1 MPDDRPIAVFD
12 SGIGSLSVI
21 QALRQ
26 ELPNESIIYLADRAH
41 YPYGR
46 KTKEQLRS
54 IIMQTLKFL
63 EKFDPKSI
71 IVASITPSMLV
82 LREARLHAT
91 VPVFGVY
98 PALVGAVALSKTKN
112 IALMATEGTIQ
123 SDELDEYVKPYITN
137 TKIVMINASPM
148 IDLVESGKFLE
159 NANVK
164 ETIGRAMHVIKSDP
178 KIDVAILGST
188 HLPLLKDRIAELF
201 PKMQFVNPALDTVK
215 QVKTYLQWHD
225 MQSQSQ
231 GSGSMRILVSKNKEQ
246 FEKIVRTLGIKE
258 KVEDVVLDFKVDL
271 I

>member
-1 MPDDRPIAVFD
+1 MPDGRPIAVFD

-21 QALRQ
+21 QALMQ

-54 IIMQTLKFL
+54 IVVQTIKFL

-98 PALVGAVALSKTKN
+98 PMLNDAVALSKTKH
-112 IALMATEGTIQ
+112 IALMATERTIQ
-123 SDELDEYVKPYITN
+123 SDELDEYVKPYIMT
-137 TKIVMINASPM
+137 TKIVMVNASSM
-148 IDLVESGKFLE
+148 IDLVESGQFLE
-159 NANVK
+159 DANVK
-164 ETIGRAMHVIKSDP
+164 ETITRAMHNVRSDP

-188 HLPLLKDRIAELF
+188 HLPLIKDRIANLF

-215 QVKTYLQWHD
+215 QVKTYLQQQD
-225 MQSQSQ
+225 MASQ
-231 GSGSMRILVSKNKEQ
+231 GKGSMQILVSKNREK
-246 FEKIVRTLGIKE
+246 FEKIIRALGIKE
-258 KVEDVVLDFKVDL
+258 KVEDVVLDFKVD
-271 I
+271 IF

>member
-26 ELPNESIIYLADRAH
+26 ELPSESIIYLADRAH

-46 KTKEQLRS
+46 KTKEQLKT
-54 IIMQTLKFL
+54 IIVQTLKFL
-63 EKFDPKSI
+63 ERFDPKSI

-98 PALVGAVALSKTKN
+98 PALDGAVALSKTKN

-137 TKIVMINASPM
+137 TRIVMINASSM
-148 IDLVESGKFLE
+148 VDLVESGKFLE

-164 ETIGRAMHVIKSDP
+164 ETISRAMHVVKSDP
-178 KIDVAILGST
+178 KIDVTVLGST

-225 MQSQSQ
+225 MQSQR
-231 GSGSMRILVSKNKEQ
+231 GGSMQVLVSKNKEQ

-258 KVEDVVLDFKVDL
+258 KVEDVVLDFKIDL

>member
-1 MPDDRPIAVFD
+1 MPDNRPIAVFD

-26 ELPNESIIYLADRAH
+26 KLPNESIVYLADRAH

-54 IIMQTLKFL
+54 IVVQTIKFL

-98 PALVGAVALSKTKN
+98 PTLNDAVALSKTKH

-123 SDELDEYVKPYITN
+123 SDELDEYVKPYIMT
-137 TKIVMINASPM
+137 TKIVMVNASSM
-148 IDLVESGKFLE
+148 IDLVESGQFLE
-159 NANVK
+159 DSSVK
-164 ETIGRAMHVIKSDP
+164 ETITRAMHNIRSDP

-188 HLPLLKDRIAELF
+188 HLPLIKDRIADLF

-215 QVKTYLQWHD
+215 QVKTYLQQQD
-225 MQSQSQ
+225 MQSQ
-231 GSGSMRILVSKNKEQ
+231 GKGSMQILVSENREQ
-246 FEKIVRTLGIKE
+246 FEKIIKALGVKE
-258 KVEDVVLDFKVDL
+258 KAEDIVLDFKVDL
-271 I
+271 F

>member
-26 ELPNESIIYLADRAH
+26 ELPSESIIYLADRAH

-46 KTKEQLRS
+46 KTKEQLKT
-54 IIMQTLKFL
+54 IIVQTLKFL
-63 EKFDPKSI
+63 ERFDPKSI

-98 PALVGAVALSKTKN
+98 PALDGAVALSKTKN

-137 TKIVMINASPM
+137 ARIILINASSLVD
-148 IDLVESGKFLE
+148 IVESGKFLE
-159 NANVK
+159 DGNVK
-164 ETIGRAMHVIKSDP
+164 ENIMQIMQEVKSDP
-178 KIDVAILGST
+178 KIDVAVLGST
-188 HLPLLKDRIAELF
+188 HLPLLKDCISEIF
-201 PKMQFVNPALDTVK
+201 PKLRFVNPAIDTVK

-225 MQSQSQ
+225 MQSL
-231 GSGSMRILVSKNKEQ
+231 GNGSMKILVSKNREQ
-246 FEKIVRTLGIKE
+246 FERIVRSLGITE
-258 KVEDVVLDFKVDL
+258 KIEEGALDFKVDL
-271 I
+271 F

>member
-21 QALRQ
+21 KALRQ
-26 ELPNESIIYLADRAH
+26 ELPSESIIYLADRAH

-46 KTKEQLRS
+46 KTKEQLKT
-54 IIMQTLKFL
+54 IIVQTLRFL
-63 EKFDPKSI
+63 ERFDPKSI

-82 LREARLHAT
+82 LREARLHTT

-98 PALVGAVALSKTKN
+98 PKLDGAVALSKTKN

-137 TKIVMINASPM
+137 TKIVMVNASPM

-159 NANVK
+159 DANVK
-164 ETIGRAMHVIKSDP
+164 ETISRAMHVVKSDP
-178 KIDVAILGST
+178 KIDVAVLGST

-215 QVKTYLQWHD
+215 QVKTYLQYQD
-225 MQSQSQ
+225 MQAQ
-231 GSGSMRILVSKNKEQ
+231 GSGSMQILVSKNKEQ
-246 FEKIVRTLGIKE
+246 FEKIVRALGIKE
-258 KVEDVVLDFKVDL
+258 NIESVVLDFKVDL